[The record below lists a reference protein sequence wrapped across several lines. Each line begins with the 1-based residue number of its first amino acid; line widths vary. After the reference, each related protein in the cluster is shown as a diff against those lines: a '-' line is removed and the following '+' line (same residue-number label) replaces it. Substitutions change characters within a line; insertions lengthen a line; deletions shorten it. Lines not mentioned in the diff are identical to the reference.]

1 VQQHFEEIGTI
12 DCAHLRV
19 VTQGQMCTL
28 TSYDAN
34 KEIMPM
40 CFAIFPTETGV
51 NWEKFLKHIF
61 LLYWHFRLIIS
72 DGSKGLESVAHLF
85 QAYGNTSISA
95 SLCPP

>member
-1 VQQHFEEIGTI
+1 
-12 DCAHLRV
+12 
-19 VTQGQMCTL
+19 
-28 TSYDAN
+28 
-34 KEIMPM
+34 M

-72 DGSKGLESVAHLF
+72 DGSKGLESVAQLF